1 MKNIRTKLVNILG
14 AALLMTMI
22 MATGVRASSVNCT
35 VLLNKDYAEA
45 TRNITRTG
53 DYSYVSVRCNAV
65 YPYPNETGKE
75 DTYHYIRTY
84 LRFVDRSLM
93 SDTVILDERK
103 AGYYKVEIF
112 QGKQSARSFHII
124 FTGNSAASAKADV
137 TYNGN

>member
-1 MKNIRTKLVNILG
+1 
-14 AALLMTMI
+14 
-22 MATGVRASSVNCT
+22 
-35 VLLNKDYAEA
+35 
-45 TRNITRTG
+45 
-53 DYSYVSVRCNAV
+53 
-65 YPYPNETGKE
+65 
-75 DTYHYIRTY
+75 
-84 LRFVDRSLM
+84 M

>member
-22 MATGVRASSVNCT
+22 MATGVRAASVNCT

-65 YPYPNETGKE
+65 
-75 DTYHYIRTY
+75 
-84 LRFVDRSLM
+84 
-93 SDTVILDERK
+93 
-103 AGYYKVEIF
+103 
-112 QGKQSARSFHII
+112 
-124 FTGNSAASAKADV
+124 
-137 TYNGN
+137 